1 MIKKATPQKK
11 TKSTTKKRMTKSR
24 SNSRERR
31 IHSTKPPTKPI
42 QPYSAWPEMSDAE
55 RKVAEAD
62 VYLKRLNDREQEIT
76 NVKFRDSV
84 YTREMEK
91 QLELS

>member
-1 MIKKATPQKK
+1 
-11 TKSTTKKRMTKSR
+11 
-24 SNSRERR
+24 
-31 IHSTKPPTKPI
+31 
-42 QPYSAWPEMSDAE
+42 MSDAE